1 LKNYGMD
8 DQRCLSMVLNAIEH
22 DPKQTTLR
30 ANAWATGDLIGLKT
44 TLMET
49 QEDACLSG
57 IDTSPFAKALGL
69 SGMQQ
74 HIDQSWMEQAK
85 QALAQNKQTVALLP
99 MEQLFMPNGYL
110 SALRA
115 DGYTVQAPP
124 E

>member
-1 LKNYGMD
+1 
-8 DQRCLSMVLNAIEH
+8 
-22 DPKQTTLR
+22 
-30 ANAWATGDLIGLKT
+30 
-44 TLMET
+44 
-49 QEDACLSG
+49 
-57 IDTSPFAKALGL
+57 
-69 SGMQQ
+69 MQQ